1 MNILN
6 EIIALM
12 NKEQIRSFK
21 LYANRMDIKGER
33 KDLALFDYIRQS
45 SDDYNDDKI
54 AEKLYSTNK
63 NAFYRL
69 KNRLLDDLSKVMLL
83 NNFDEVSATQCMWWL
98 SLSVVYSRKN
108 KMEIAHYFLHKAE
121 KKALETEDFQ
131 LLDVIYNEYIK
142 NCIRHTA
149 IDPAPYIVK
158 HQNNAAK
165 LNKIREIEHLMAVI
179 SYRVKVTQNFSLS
192 NTEIFTTLENT
203 INQFIADPELKD
215 SRQFQFR
222 IYRAVTN
229 ILLQKHDYQT
239 LLPYLLNTYEQF
251 TQKEFLKNKGQHG
264 VKLEMFTYIINCLFK
279 TDRYQESLEY
289 AEKLKEAM
297 LEHDAFLYDK
307 YLLFYY
313 NSLVINYSELN
324 KPKAISILEGLD
336 SKTLLEKN
344 PYYAQFI
351 FLNLAV
357 LYFDTKQYD
366 KATKAI
372 IKLPLQDSFKQ
383 ADESFR
389 MKIGIAELIIRYQ
402 DGDLEVLDYK
412 IEQTKRDFRK
422 LLREPENKRETELL
436 KLLKAMLKSFNI
448 KKDDKVK
455 RQIKAFIEQGR
466 SEEETDKEIIKYN
479 DWLNMLI

>member
-1 MNILN
+1 
-6 EIIALM
+6 M

-21 LYANRMDIKGER
+21 LYANRMDIKGEG

-45 SDDYNDDKI
+45 GSEYEENKI
-54 AEKLYSTNK
+54 SERLYATNK

-83 NNFDEVSATQCMWWL
+83 NNFNEVSATQCMWWL
-98 SLSVVYSRKN
+98 SLSMVYARKN
-108 KMEIAHYFLHKAE
+108 QIEIARYFLHKAE

-149 IDPAPYIVK
+149 FDPTPYIVK
-158 HQNNAAK
+158 HKENAAK

-203 INQFIADPELKD
+203 INQFVADPELKD

-239 LLPYLLNTYEQF
+239 LLQYLSNTYEQF
-251 TQKEFLKNKGQHG
+251 TQKEFFKNKGQHG

-279 TDRYQESLEY
+279 IDRYNESLEY

-313 NSLVINYSELN
+313 NSLVINYSELD
-324 KPKAISILEGLD
+324 KSKAIGILEGLD
-336 SKTLLEKN
+336 WATLLEKN

-366 KATKAI
+366 KAIKAI
-372 IKLPLQDSFKQ
+372 VKLHLQDSFKQ

-389 MKIGIAELIIRYQ
+389 MKIAIAELIIRYQ
-402 DGDLEVLDYK
+402 DGDLDILDYK
-412 IEQTKRDFRK
+412 IEQAKRDFK
-422 LLREPENKRETELL
+422 KMLRETENKRETELL
-436 KLLKAMLKSFNI
+436 KLLKAMIKSFNVR
-448 KKDDKVK
+448 KDDKVK
-455 RQIKAFIEQGR
+455 SQIKTFIAQGR
-466 SEEETDKEIIKYN
+466 NEEENDKEIIKYN
-479 DWLNMLI
+479 DWLITLT